1 MFTKFKET
9 EFTNIQNGVH
19 IGEKTVKTQS
29 LQSRHCSILSNF
41 IIVNSVLTLV
51 SYVLAMKGTSE
62 VIEILF
68 APRVIIAVM
77 AVPPATSHTRLGV
90 NIAKFWFLFLW
101 KILARRPTFIYK
113 IWKIFIYKICKMH
126 FISLKMWLIIVKF
139 GRSGDDIIILHC
151 RLSIVAIFKNLTWQI
166 CQNSGEILVIY

>member
-1 MFTKFKET
+1 VFTKFKET

-19 IGEKTVKTQS
+19 IGEKTVTTQS

-68 APRVIIAVM
+68 APRVIIALM

-90 NIAKFWFLFLW
+90 NIAKF
-101 KILARRPTFIYK
+101 
-113 IWKIFIYKICKMH
+113 
-126 FISLKMWLIIVKF
+126 
-139 GRSGDDIIILHC
+139 
-151 RLSIVAIFKNLTWQI
+151 
-166 CQNSGEILVIY
+166 

>member
-1 MFTKFKET
+1 VFTKFKET
-9 EFTNIQNGVH
+9 ELTNIQNSVH

-29 LQSRHCSILSNF
+29 LQSRHCTILSNF
-41 IIVNSVLTLV
+41 IIVNSVLILV

-90 NIAKFWFLFLW
+90 NI
-101 KILARRPTFIYK
+101 
-113 IWKIFIYKICKMH
+113 
-126 FISLKMWLIIVKF
+126 
-139 GRSGDDIIILHC
+139 GRSCLLMDPKGPLKDM
-151 RLSIVAIFKNLTWQI
+151 RSRVYQKT
-166 CQNSGEILVIY
+166 